1 MELPDP
7 PYLPPRPAPPPTL
20 ALVLCCA
27 GAVLVLVLVVRR
39 GCREWAGS
47 PRGRRFSR
55 KRAGATQKPKMA
67 KGWTPARRGTAS
79 RAAPW
84 HRGEPKG
91 HLARDATRGR
101 RRRNREKASKT
112 AQNSYLGAGSARNS
126 TLCVYISLI

>member
-1 MELPDP
+1 M
-7 PYLPPRPAPPPTL
+7 
-20 ALVLCCA
+20 
-27 GAVLVLVLVVRR
+27 
-39 GCREWAGS
+39 
-47 PRGRRFSR
+47 GRRFSR

-101 RRRNREKASKT
+101 RRRNREKHQKT
-112 AQNSYLGAGSARNS
+112 PQNSHLGAGSARNS
-126 TLCVYISLI
+126 SLCFTSPLFISCARLHSHRI